1 MEERMRR
8 KLRVLANKV
17 MKLEALKTV
26 KPIGERDKD

>member
-8 KLRVLANKV
+8 KLVLANKV
-17 MKLEALKTV
+17 MNLGALKTV